1 MCTSVYMLH
10 ALLLAGSRAIACLFA
25 RVRYVCACSVGAR
38 HTTVLAAIRWLALR
52 CGAKAARAALSCGE
66 DVRTNI
72 HVRMLVWPGSA
83 SESRVCAGDG

>member
-1 MCTSVYMLH
+1 MCTSVYML
-10 ALLLAGSRAIACLFA
+10 LLLAGSRAIACLFA

-66 DVRTNI
+66 GVRTNI
-72 HVRMLVWPGSA
+72 RMLVCGVRMAWVR
-83 SESRVCAGDG
+83 E